1 MRFVTTLKSTFL
13 MLSQH
18 THQEGSQKFEP
29 ETRQAKY
36 REVTRQN
43 PKAEWRS
50 VLSPKLHCVI
60 WTLRPAHHHQMPVTA
75 AFSGVTVPNMSLQCV
90 FTSLSFCTQILQ
102 KDLHGFTYCQTQGMV
117 SLVPHCGMILKHAVQ
132 SE

>member
-36 REVTRQN
+36 REITRQN

-75 AFSGVTVPNMSLQCV
+75 AFSGVTVPNVTAVCFHIPLLLYPNLTERPTWV
-90 FTSLSFCTQILQ
+90 YILSDTRNGLPGAPLWN
-102 KDLHGFTYCQTQGMV
+102 DPQTC
-117 SLVPHCGMILKHAVQ
+117 SAI
-132 SE
+132 